1 MTAASQQQRSLADVW
16 WLILLEG
23 IALLLLGLLLV
34 TNTGA
39 TLVTLVIFIGIY
51 WLIDGIFSI
60 IRIFV
65 GSDIG
70 WGWLLFRGVIGIIAG
85 LLVVQHP
92 LYASVL
98 LPLTLA
104 IILGIWGILAGV
116 VSLVQAFKGD
126 GVWAGVLGVIYI
138 LFGLILLANRVLAAF
153 ILPLS
158 LGILG
163 IIGGIILIIQSF
175 RIKSAA

>member
-1 MTAASQQQRSLADVW
+1 MTAASQRSLADVW
-16 WLILLEG
+16 WLVLLEG
-23 IALLLLGLLLV
+23 IAMLILGILLV
-34 TNTGA
+34 TNTGI

-65 GSDIG
+65 GSGNIG

-85 LLVVQHP
+85 LLVIQHP
-92 LYASVL
+92 LWASFL
-98 LPLTLA
+98 LPFVLV
-104 IILGIWGILAGV
+104 IILGIWGIIAGV
-116 VSLVQAFKGD
+116 IRLIQAFQGD
-126 GVWAGVLGVIYI
+126 GVWAGVLGVVYI
-138 LFGLILLANRVLAAF
+138 LFGIILLANRYLSALV
-153 ILPLS
+153 LPLS

-175 RIKSAA
+175 RIKAAA

>member
-1 MTAASQQQRSLADVW
+1 MTAASQRSLADVW
-16 WLILLEG
+16 WLVLLEG
-23 IALLLLGLLLV
+23 IAMLILGILLV
-34 TNTGA
+34 TNTGI

-65 GSDIG
+65 GSGNIG

-85 LLVVQHP
+85 LLVIQHP
-92 LYASVL
+92 LWASFL
-98 LPLTLA
+98 LPVVLV
-104 IILGIWGILAGV
+104 IILGIWGI
-116 VSLVQAFKGD
+116 QGD

-138 LFGLILLANRVLAAF
+138 LFGIILLANRYLSALV
-153 ILPLS
+153 LPLS

-175 RIKSAA
+175 RIKAAA